1 MTDLDFPEKGADI
14 KALDGKSGLRLG
26 RRFRMNKRAARN
38 RGSLVNGLQSFNPQI
53 RLLQL
58 DRKPAE
64 SPIRVFRADVLGVQD
79 DI

>member
-1 MTDLDFPEKGADI
+1 
-14 KALDGKSGLRLG
+14 
-26 RRFRMNKRAARN
+26 MNKRAARS

-64 SPIRVFRADVLGVQD
+64 SPIRVSRADVLGVQD
-79 DI
+79 SKS